1 MVLVVMERRGGEGKS
16 QVRSDA
22 IDFAR
27 WWRKVPR
34 GASSHTCIR
43 SHIHATNGS
52 HARTHTREHNHLT
65 SVVGQIY
72 GQHTIYRR
80 DEGMPAAKSESSD
93 APQSADK
100 KEAVAA

>member
-34 GASSHTCIR
+34 GA
-43 SHIHATNGS
+43 
-52 HARTHTREHNHLT
+52 
-65 SVVGQIY
+65 
-72 GQHTIYRR
+72 
-80 DEGMPAAKSESSD
+80 
-93 APQSADK
+93 
-100 KEAVAA
+100 